1 MTETIPS
8 VRGMRDVL
16 FADASR
22 LSHIESVFRLVLEA
36 YSYEEIRTPIVE
48 YEQLFKRGLGEST
61 DAVAK
66 EMYRFLDRDEKWLA
80 LRPEGTAAVVRA
92 AIQKNL
98 CYDDRPRLWYM
109 GPMFRYERPQAGRYR
124 QFQHVGAEI
133 LGLDDPL
140 SDFELIQIVTDVCS
154 ELGISDCV
162 QLHINSIGSSDA
174 RALYRN
180 KLVDALQPVSHLLD
194 SDSQTR
200 LTMNPLRI
208 LDSKVPATQEILR
221 EAPKLMDSLSVESKK
236 RFDKVLNLL
245 EKANIRYKLDHRLV
259 RGLDY
264 YTDTVFEWIG
274 MGVGA
279 QDALC
284 AGGRYDGL
292 TTLLGGKPTP
302 GVGFAAGIERIALL
316 HEQLHEIERS
326 STDIYVVAMEESH
339 QQYALEVAQLLRSRS
354 DIRVRQHV
362 GQGKIKTKLR
372 WADRSGAT
380 WVLILGDNEQRDRT
394 VTLKWLRT
402 KRTQE
407 TIPLSDLL
415 TTLYTKL
422 EF

>member
-1 MTETIPS
+1 MTEIIPS
-8 VRGMRDVL
+8 VRGMRDAL

-22 LSHIESVFRLVLEA
+22 LSHIESVFRLVLES
-36 YSYEEIRTPIVE
+36 YSFEEIRTPIVE

-66 EMYRFLDRDEKWLA
+66 EMYRLLDRDEKWLA
-80 LRPEGTAAVVRA
+80 LRPEGTASVVRA
-92 AIQKNL
+92 AIQQNL

-124 QFQHVGAEI
+124 QFQHVGAET
-133 LGLDDPL
+133 LGLEDPL
-140 SDFELIQIVTDVCS
+140 SDFELIQIVTDVFS
-154 ELGISDCV
+154 ELGISSRV

-174 RALYRN
+174 RARFRA

-194 SDSQTR
+194 EDSKTR
-200 LTMNPLRI
+200 LKMNPLRI
-208 LDSKVPATQEILR
+208 LDSKVPATQVVLR
-221 EAPKLMDSLSVESKK
+221 DAPKLMDSLSIESKK

-245 EKANIRYKLDHRLV
+245 EKTNIRYKLDHHLV

-274 MGVGA
+274 KDVGA

-316 HEQLHEIERS
+316 HEQLHDVERI

-339 QQYALEVAQLLRSRS
+339 QQYALEVAHLLRSGS
-354 DIRVRQHV
+354 DVRVRQHI
-362 GQGKIKTKLR
+362 GEGKIKTKLR

-380 WVLILGDNEQRDRT
+380 WVLILGDDETRDRT
-394 VTLKWLRT
+394 VTLKWLRS
-402 KRTQE
+402 KRPQE

-415 TTLYTKL
+415 TTLYAKL